1 MKKLYL
7 ALALATG
14 ISLSACSVAT
24 SSPLP
29 TPSAVS
35 DRTAMDEQ
43 AAVSVE
49 LAYKA
54 FRLAVE
60 LAVDSGVL
68 KGERAVVA
76 AKADQQAYNAVL
88 IMRSAYKTA
97 NAEDFLNAARSAKI
111 AVEQAL
117 ATVRGN

>member
-1 MKKLYL
+1 MIKHIITAFA
-7 ALALATG
+7 ALALA
-14 ISLSACSVAT
+14 SCSAVT
-24 SSPLP
+24 TPGPLP
-29 TPSAVS
+29 TPSEVV

-54 FRLAVE
+54 FRTALE

-68 KGERAVVA
+68 KGERAAKA
-76 AKADQQAYNAVL
+76 AKADQTAYNAVL
-88 IMRSAYKTA
+88 VMRTAYRTA
-97 NAEDFLNAARSAKI
+97 NSEDYLNAARSAKI

-117 ATVRGN
+117 ATVREL